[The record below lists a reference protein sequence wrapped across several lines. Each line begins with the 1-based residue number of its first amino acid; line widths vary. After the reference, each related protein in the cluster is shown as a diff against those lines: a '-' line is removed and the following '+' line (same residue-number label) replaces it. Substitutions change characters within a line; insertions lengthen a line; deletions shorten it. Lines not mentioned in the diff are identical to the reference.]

1 MRFKILATVGFFLL
15 GIVTFSVYYGS
26 SNESAQNEGD
36 IIQKIEINNSSFLE
50 GSEDWDGFETVIVD
64 IDKLRKAADDGNVT
78 LNIMGENF
86 EVEIREK
93 SRLEGENSYF
103 YTGPIVGSKDKDSR
117 ADLYVGE
124 ESLGGSVEPGEPWNV
139 TYNIAPT
146 DQRYDGKIIHVVFM
160 QDWAKEKER
169 LEKAGID
176 PLQFFLINND
186 SRKHVMSIEIFD
198 FNNKSVFKENYTI
211 NPGDE
216 ISSPKID
223 AERGK
228 YRYEIIL
235 DNELTY
241 EAKVQ
246 AGYVANLG
254 GSEKLH
260 LTIRDDP
267 DNPIQFVDEIS

>member
-1 MRFKILATVGFFLL
+1 MRFKTLATVGFLLL

-26 SNESAQNEGD
+26 SNKSAQNEGD

-50 GSEDWDGFETVIVD
+50 VPEDWDGFETVIVD

-86 EVEIREK
+86 EVEIKEK
-93 SRLEGENSYF
+93 SRLEGENAYF

-146 DQRYDGKIIHVVFM
+146 DERYNGKIVHVVFM
-160 QDWAKEKER
+160 QDWEKQKER

-176 PLQFFLINND
+176 PLQFFLINSD
-186 SRKHVMSIEIFD
+186 SRKHVISIEIFD

-211 NPGDE
+211 NPGNE
-216 ISSPKID
+216 ISSPTVD
-223 AERGK
+223 SELGQ

-235 DNELTY
+235 DNRSIY
-241 EAKVQ
+241 EEKVQ
-246 AGYVANLG
+246 TGYATNLG
-254 GSEKLH
+254 GSEKLYIH
-260 LTIRDDP
+260 ITEDP
-267 DNPIQFVDEIS
+267 DNPLIFGVAVS

>member
-1 MRFKILATVGFFLL
+1 MRFKTLAIAGIILL
-15 GIVTFSVYYGS
+15 GIVTLSVYSGY
-26 SNESAQNEGD
+26 NKESAQTEGK
-36 IIQKIEINNSSFLE
+36 IFQKIDVNSSSFLE
-50 GSEDWDGFETVIVD
+50 VQEDWDGFEIIIVD

-78 LNIMGENF
+78 LNVMEEEF
-86 EVEIREK
+86 EIRIQEK
-93 SRLEGENSYF
+93 SRLEGENAYF
-103 YTGPIVGSKDKDSR
+103 YTGPIVGGKDRDSR

-146 DQRYDGKIIHVVFM
+146 DKRYNGKIVHVVFM
-160 QDWAKEKER
+160 QDWEKQTER
-169 LEKAGID
+169 LKQAGID

-186 SRKHVMSIEIFD
+186 SIKHVMSIEIFD

-216 ISSPKID
+216 ISSPRID
-223 AERGK
+223 AEPGK

-235 DNELTY
+235 DNKLTY
-241 EAKVQ
+241 EAKVH
-246 AGYVANLG
+246 AGYATNLG

-267 DNPIQFVDEIS
+267 DNPIEFVGEIS

>member
-1 MRFKILATVGFFLL
+1 MRFKILATAGFFLL

-26 SNESAQNEGD
+26 SSESAQNEGD
-36 IIQKIEINNSSFLE
+36 IIQKVEVNNSSFLE
-50 GSEDWDGFETVIVD
+50 GSEDWDGFETVIID
-64 IDKLRKAADDGNVT
+64 IDKLRKAADVGNVT

-93 SRLEGENSYF
+93 SRLEGENAYF
-103 YTGPIVGSKDKDSR
+103 YTGPIAGSKDKDSR

-124 ESLGGSVEPGEPWNV
+124 ESLCGSVEPGEPWNV
-139 TYNIAPT
+139 TYNIVPT
-146 DQRYDGKIIHVVFM
+146 DQRYDGKIVHVVFM
-160 QDWAKEKER
+160 QDWTKENER

-223 AERGK
+223 VELGK

-241 EAKVQ
+241 EAKVK
-246 AGYVANLG
+246 AGFAGNLS

-267 DNPIQFVDEIS
+267 DNPIQFVGEIS